1 MEKSVILNAENFRDS
16 VIETTAKKISANPD
30 KFYLLSTYFDAELC
44 SVIDKLSKAVSD
56 NSALTCIRFAYDV
69 NFELA
74 TELRTGNEESGVSVH
89 GLAELLDKLEFDEN
103 LMLSRDDY
111 HVVIDDTNVPAEQAD
126 RAVAQ
131 LFQQT
136 VFLNLNLDIKK
147 KSEIKKALIKERFRA
162 GYEQLRA
169 EIDRQKN
176 YLANALAYS
185 NLTEN
190 GKARVAGM
198 ISAFDKAIE
207 ETDKARKRPLRIAA
221 MGTKKAGK
229 SVVINSLLKRDYAP
243 TSSEL
248 PTPNVIKYIPA
259 EPNSELILDYDGR
272 RRTFDSAESLSK
284 FIGNEFEEAQQH
296 TGKGSELGDMV
307 IYYPSSDL
315 NGYEVWD
322 TPGPNFAGAGA
333 EHQKIAE
340 ECIKAADVCIFV
352 MNYSNH
358 LTNDEVKFLSQIRQT
373 FAENNKFYSLF
384 ITVNRIDERYAAEV
398 EKSVN
403 RILDYISGR
412 LEALDYKNIVIFGT
426 SALQSFYLDKVLGI
440 LKADGVEIDEDNPL
454 GDAIRRAKRKHRELM
469 TPLRFVEDALKNL
482 EDFHGI
488 DEPDVKLLEN
498 FSGVPQLWRH
508 VKYIGEQKVD
518 TEIVDSV
525 LSRCEM
531 QFAAVR
537 NALLVTG
544 LQDLSKKDKERL
556 ADLEQE
562 IITLSNAVARAMSEV
577 DAITSNDGELK
588 IAKADISEEAR
599 SIKRA
604 AIRSAKDRSSNI
616 IRNSTLTDG
625 DVEEI
630 QRGNSN
636 SNIDRLF
643 QSLDNLIIQL
653 NKDSEDRLVKLIAV
667 EGSNFSRKVEDAVQN
682 AQQKIIDETERV
694 KNSVPSNT
702 AAGDMMRAFTLP
714 EFPVSLNK
722 LSSSF
727 SGLQSGISYSELR
740 GIAKNSIRID
750 RETRTRTE
758 THRRKSRGIWEGLRS
773 FFGKKYYEDV
783 DVSYTVDIARA
794 DAARFKENIK
804 RLLMDSVIGE
814 IEDANDIMEDDV
826 KQKITEVYEDV
837 KAQCAEIGANYQE
850 IFDSFRADIEAAKD
864 ETGAHQKAI
873 EHDIVVLVDIEKNIQ
888 PFFELWQRIIHGEG

>member
-1 MEKSVILNAENFRDS
+1 MEKSVILNAENFRGS
-16 VIETTAKKISANPD
+16 ALETTAKKISNNPD
-30 KFYLLSTYFDAELC
+30 KFYLLSTHFDAELC
-44 SVIDKLSKAVSD
+44 NVIDKLSKAVSD

-74 TELRTGNEESGVSVH
+74 TELRTGNEERGVSVH
-89 GLAELLDKLEFDEN
+89 GLAELLDQLEFDEN

-111 HVVIDDTNVPAEQAD
+111 HVVIDDTDIPAEQAD

-136 VFLNLNLDIKK
+136 VFLNLNIDIKK

-162 GYEQLRA
+162 GYEKLRA

-176 YLANALAYS
+176 YLSNALAYS

-190 GKARVAGM
+190 GKSRVAGM
-198 ISAFDKAIE
+198 ISAFDKAVE
-207 ETDKARKRPLRIAA
+207 EVGKARKRPLRIAA

-259 EPNSELILDYDGR
+259 DANSELILEYDGR

-284 FIGNEFEEAQQH
+284 FIGNEFAEAQQH

-322 TPGPNFAGAGA
+322 TPGPNFAGAGE

-358 LTNDEVKFLSQIRQT
+358 LTNDEVKFLSQIRET

-412 LEALDYKNIVIFGT
+412 LEALNYKNIVIFGT

-440 LKADGVEIDEDNPL
+440 LKADDVEIDEDNPL
-454 GDAIRRAKRKHRELM
+454 GDVIRRAKRKHRELM

-525 LSRCEM
+525 LSKCEM

-556 ADLEQE
+556 ADLEKK
-562 IITLSNAVARAMSEV
+562 IIALSDAVSRAMSEV
-577 DAITSNDGELK
+577 DALTSSDGELK
-588 IAKADISEEAR
+588 VATADVTEVCGGCHKILRAFCGLHSPQA
-599 SIKRA
+599 KRA
-604 AIRSAKDRSSNI
+604 
-616 IRNSTLTDG
+616 
-625 DVEEI
+625 
-630 QRGNSN
+630 
-636 SNIDRLF
+636 
-643 QSLDNLIIQL
+643 
-653 NKDSEDRLVKLIAV
+653 
-667 EGSNFSRKVEDAVQN
+667 
-682 AQQKIIDETERV
+682 
-694 KNSVPSNT
+694 
-702 AAGDMMRAFTLP
+702 
-714 EFPVSLNK
+714 
-722 LSSSF
+722 
-727 SGLQSGISYSELR
+727 GL
-740 GIAKNSIRID
+740 
-750 RETRTRTE
+750 
-758 THRRKSRGIWEGLRS
+758 
-773 FFGKKYYEDV
+773 
-783 DVSYTVDIARA
+783 
-794 DAARFKENIK
+794 
-804 RLLMDSVIGE
+804 
-814 IEDANDIMEDDV
+814 
-826 KQKITEVYEDV
+826 
-837 KAQCAEIGANYQE
+837 
-850 IFDSFRADIEAAKD
+850 
-864 ETGAHQKAI
+864 
-873 EHDIVVLVDIEKNIQ
+873 
-888 PFFELWQRIIHGEG
+888 

>member
-1 MEKSVILNAENFRDS
+1 MESRILKDIIHNFLQNELKEIRENKVRVVAITIFSLVAIFFMLFNVEEEQINLDDLNKQVQNEDILTEKSSYQKDE
-16 VIETTAKKISANPD
+16 KKIN
-30 KFYLLSTYFDAELC
+30 
-44 SVIDKLSKAVSD
+44 
-56 NSALTCIRFAYDV
+56 
-69 NFELA
+69 
-74 TELRTGNEESGVSVH
+74 NEIT
-89 GLAELLDKLEFDEN
+89 A
-103 LMLSRDDY
+103 
-111 HVVIDDTNVPAEQAD
+111 
-126 RAVAQ
+126 
-131 LFQQT
+131 
-136 VFLNLNLDIKK
+136 
-147 KSEIKKALIKERFRA
+147 
-162 GYEQLRA
+162 
-169 EIDRQKN
+169 
-176 YLANALAYS
+176 
-185 NLTEN
+185 
-190 GKARVAGM
+190 
-198 ISAFDKAIE
+198 
-207 ETDKARKRPLRIAA
+207 
-221 MGTKKAGK
+221 TKKDDIVLDGK
-229 SVVINSLLKRDYAP
+229 SVSLVIGADAD
-243 TSSEL
+243 EL
-248 PTPNVIKYIPA
+248 VISDPFA
-259 EPNSELILDYDGR
+259 
-272 RRTFDSAESLSK
+272 
-284 FIGNEFEEAQQH
+284 
-296 TGKGSELGDMV
+296 
-307 IYYPSSDL
+307 SSDR
-315 NGYEVWD
+315 EKITTEIDDITDIPQQVPIMP
-322 TPGPNFAGAGA
+322 TVSPNMQMNLPPIPDFQPTFS
-333 EHQKIAE
+333 EKSQIAE

-440 LKADGVEIDEDNPL
+440 LKADSVEIDEDNPL

-750 RETRTRTE
+750 QETRTRTE
-758 THRRKSRGIWEGLRS
+758 TRRRESRGLWEGFRS